1 MEEKKTKK
9 SLKKNFIAAFGL
21 TAAAAAA
28 FGISWAY
35 YTSSQALANPLTTGD
50 SSVAI
55 VEEFDPTSS
64 FLPGETVAKQVA
76 FENTGDLDL
85 FLRVEVPAAE
95 SWYLISR
102 DQEGKATS
110 QEKAD
115 LDTYNVI
122 KNWTKAWPEE
132 PVDLIKYLKEEYSSD
147 FGEDPDLNL
156 LTESQEEKLAAVK
169 KALEEKYDEL
179 ETSEWT
185 RVYEVTQKDGSVKR
199 YRYYKQILEAP
210 KAGQD
215 KNVRTNNIL
224 DSIKL
229 SEAVSNDRHVTDYS
243 DKVYKLT
250 FNVEAIPVED
260 SGDAQYGISA
270 LWNMK
275 AAIGTDGTVTWEEV
289 Q

>member
-1 MEEKKTKK
+1 MEEKKAKK
-9 SLKKNFIAAFGL
+9 SLKKKLIAACGL
-21 TAAAAAA
+21 TAVAAAA

-50 SSVAI
+50 SNVAV

-64 FLPGETVAKQVA
+64 FLPGEVVTKKVA
-76 FENTGDLDL
+76 FENTGKTDV
-85 FLRVEVPAAE
+85 FLRVEVPAEEA
-95 SWYLISR
+95 WYSITR
-102 DQEGKATS
+102 EKDGKAAGQVKS
-110 QEKAD
+110 DK
-115 LDTYNVI
+115 LDPYKVI
-122 KNWTKAWPEE
+122 KNWTEYWPETSLDLTAVLRE
-132 PVDLIKYLKEEYSSD
+132 EFGDDVDLYHLDEKQIARVKEIKDEIINLSDSKETD
-147 FGEDPDLNL
+147 D
-156 LTESQEEKLAAVK
+156 
-169 KALEEKYDEL
+169 
-179 ETSEWT
+179 WT
-185 RVYEVTQKDGSVKR
+185 KVYKVPQKDGTVKK
-199 YRYYKQILEAP
+199 YRYYKKILEAP
-210 KAGQD
+210 QAGQN

-250 FNVEAIPVED
+250 FNAEAIPVED

-275 AAIGTDGTVTWEEV
+275 AAIGTDGTVIWEEV